1 MSGRWFNERK
11 RDPYYRRAQEE
22 GYRSRASY
30 KLKQLDDRF
39 HFLQGAR
46 QVLDLGAAPGGWL
59 QVASESIPED
69 GLVVGVDL
77 NEIEELGLA
86 NVETVVG
93 DATEEETQEEIMELF
108 DGKADV
114 ILSDM
119 APDVSGVWDMDHY
132 RQIHL
137 ARVALVIADRLLKRD
152 GWLVVKTFQ
161 GYEHER
167 YVREARAMFR
177 EVRIVKPM
185 ASRKKSAETFIVAH
199 GLKPDRELPEEFR
212 EPEEA

>member
-11 RDPYYRRAQEE
+11 RDPYYRWAQEE

-39 HFLQGAR
+39 HFLQGAQR
-46 QVLDLGAAPGGWL
+46 VLDLGAAPGGWL

-69 GLVVGVDL
+69 GLVVEVDL
-77 NEIEELGLA
+77 GEIEELGLP
-86 NVETVVG
+86 NVETIVG
-93 DATEEETQEEIMELF
+93 DATEEETQKEILELF

-119 APDVSGVWDMDHY
+119 APDVSGAWDLDHY

-137 ARVALVIADRLLKRD
+137 AKVTLVIADSLLKRD

-161 GYEHER
+161 GSEHES
-167 YVREARAMFR
+167 YVRDVRAMFR
-177 EVRIVKPM
+177 EVRIVKPK
-185 ASRKKSAETFIVAH
+185 ASRKKSAEVFIVAH

-212 EPEEA
+212 EEEEA